1 MTLFMSYQPVA
12 TEPSNAPPA
21 YSQES
26 VPRTEGD
33 NVPDDFKYCVDVA
46 SCELP
51 VRQMF
56 IRKVYLLLTLQIIA
70 TVFVGFVI
78 RSNDTITQWC
88 LSNIWLFFVSMFASI
103 GFLIATNIKARS
115 YPINLIL
122 LSGFTLFEAYTLGVA
137 CSMVESSV
145 ILEALFLTMIVFVGL
160 TLFAFQT
167 KYDFISWQGF
177 ASMGV
182 WLLIGWGFMFMFF
195 PNQSKGMEMVY
206 GILGVAVFSVYI
218 VIDTQEIMK
227 TAHLEDEIVSTI
239 KLYLDIVNVFLYI
252 LRILNSRRD

>member
-1 MTLFMSYQPVA
+1 MSYQPVPGSDPA
-12 TEPSNAPPA
+12 GAPPVYA
-21 YSQES
+21 QES

-33 NVPDDFKYCVDVA
+33 NVPDDFKYSVDVA

-56 IRKVYLLLTLQIIA
+56 IRKVYSLLTLQIIA
-70 TVFVGFVI
+70 TVIVGLII
-78 RSNDTITQWC
+78 RSNEKITQWC
-88 LSNIWLFFVSMFASI
+88 VTNMWLFMISMFGSI
-103 GFLIATNIKARS
+103 GFLVATHFKARS
-115 YPINLIL
+115 YPINLVL
-122 LSGFTLFEAYTLGVA
+122 LSGFTLLEAYSLGVV
-137 CSMVESSV
+137 CSLVETD
-145 ILEALFLTMIVFVGL
+145 ILIQALFLTMIVFIGL

-195 PNQSKGMEMVY
+195 PSQSKGMEMVY
-206 GILGVAVFSVYI
+206 GILGVAVFSLYI
-218 VIDTQEIMK
+218 VIDTQQIMK
-227 TAHLEDEIVSTI
+227 TAHLEDEIISTI

-252 LRILNSRRD
+252 LRILQSRRD